1 MDLQKT
7 IAGLEAQA
15 AQYTEAANAL
25 RALVGKD
32 DSQTQPATPKARP
45 GRKAGAKPGASKAAK
60 KDGRSK
66 RGPVSAETR
75 AKIADAI
82 RARHAEKKAQAQAQA
97 HPQNQ
102 EAGQQQ
108 NA

>member
-7 IAGLEAQA
+7 IADLEAQA

-25 RALVGKD
+25 RALVEKSGN
-32 DSQTQPATPKARP
+32 QAQPAAAKARP
-45 GRKAGAKPGASKAAK
+45 GRKAGAKQRAGKAAK

-66 RGPVSAETR
+66 RGPVSEETR
-75 AKIADAI
+75 AKIAEAI
-82 RARHAEKKAQAQAQA
+82 RARHAAKKAQAQS
-97 HPQNQ
+97 QNQ
-102 EAGQQQ
+102 EQ

>member
-7 IAGLEAQA
+7 IADLDAQA

-25 RALVGKD
+25 RALLGNSG
-32 DSQTQPATPKARP
+32 SQPTTAKVAA
-45 GRKAGAKPGASKAAK
+45 GRKAGAKKGAGK

-66 RGPVSAETR
+66 RGPVSQETR
-75 AKIADAI
+75 DKIAAAI
-82 RARHAEKKAQAQAQA
+82 KARHAEKKALAEAQAQ
-97 HPQNQ
+97 PQAQ
-102 EAGQQQ
+102 EHGQHY